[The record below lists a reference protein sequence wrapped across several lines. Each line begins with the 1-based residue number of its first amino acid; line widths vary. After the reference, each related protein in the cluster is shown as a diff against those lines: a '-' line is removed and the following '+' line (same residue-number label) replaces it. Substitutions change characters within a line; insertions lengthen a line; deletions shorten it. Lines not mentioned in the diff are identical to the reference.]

1 MAGRRPALGPTID
14 EERATTVEGVR
25 KRLAHRLP
33 WLGLGLIGAMASAWM
48 VGAAEEELSKTVAV
62 AFFLPAIVYM
72 ADAVGTQTE
81 VLAVRGLAV
90 GVSIREIVFKE
101 FLAGFLIGLCISA
114 AFFPF
119 CLLLYGDTSLAVAVS
134 VSLLVSATVASV
146 VALVLPWILSLMG
159 KDPAFGSGPISTV
172 IQDLLSIA
180 IYLALATMIV

>member
-1 MAGRRPALGPTID
+1 MAGRRPALGPTVD

-25 KRLAHRLP
+25 KRLIHRLP
-33 WLGLGLIGAMASAWM
+33 WLGIGLVGAMASAWM
-48 VGAAEEELSKTVAV
+48 VGAAEEELSRTVAV

-90 GVSIREIVFKE
+90 GVSIREIVVKE
-101 FLAGFLIGLCISA
+101 LLAGLLIGVCISA

-119 CLLLYGDTSLAVAVS
+119 CLLLYGKVTLAIAVS
-134 VSLLVSATVASV
+134 VALLVSSTVASV
-146 VALVLPWILSLMG
+146 VALVLPWVLTSMG

-180 IYLALATMIV
+180 IYLVLATLIV

>member
-1 MAGRRPALGPTID
+1 MMGRRPALGPTID

-25 KRLAHRLP
+25 KRLVHRLP
-33 WLGLGLIGAMASAWM
+33 WLGIGLLGAMASAWM
-48 VGAAEEELSKTVAV
+48 VGAAEEELAKTVAV

-90 GVSIREIVFKE
+90 GVSIREIVLKE
-101 FLAGFLIGLCISA
+101 LLAGFLIGVCISA
-114 AFFPF
+114 TFFPF
-119 CLLLYGDTSLAVAVS
+119 CLLMYGDASLSVAVS
-134 VSLLVSATVASV
+134 ISLLVSSTVASV
-146 VALVLPWILSLMG
+146 VALALPWILSSLG

-180 IYLALATMIV
+180 IYLVLATLIV

>member
-1 MAGRRPALGPTID
+1 
-14 EERATTVEGVR
+14 
-25 KRLAHRLP
+25 
-33 WLGLGLIGAMASAWM
+33 MASAWM
-48 VGAAEEELSKTVAV
+48 VGAAEEELSRTVAV

-90 GVSIREIVFKE
+90 GVSIREILLKE
-101 FLAGFLIGLCISA
+101 MLTGFFIGFCISV

-119 CLLLYGDTSLAVAVS
+119 CLLTYRDASLAVTVS
-134 VSLLVSATVASV
+134 VSLLVSSTLASV
-146 VALVLPWILSLMG
+146 VALVLPWILSAMG

>member
-1 MAGRRPALGPTID
+1 MQGRRPALGPTVD

-33 WLGLGLIGAMASAWM
+33 WLGVGLVGAMASAWM
-48 VGAAEEELSKTVAV
+48 VGAAEEELSRTVAV

-90 GVSIREIVFKE
+90 GVSIREIVVKE
-101 FLAGFLIGLCISA
+101 LLAGLLIGLCISV

-119 CLLLYGDTSLAVAVS
+119 CLLLYGRLELAIAVS
-134 VSLLVSATVASV
+134 VSLLVS
-146 VALVLPWILSLMG
+146 
-159 KDPAFGSGPISTV
+159 STV
-172 IQDLLSIA
+172 VQDLLSIA
-180 IYLALATMIV
+180 IYLLLATMIV

>member
-1 MAGRRPALGPTID
+1 MQGRRPALGPTVD

-33 WLGLGLIGAMASAWM
+33 WLGIGLVGAMASAWM
-48 VGAAEEELSKTVAV
+48 VGAAEEELSRTVAV

-90 GVSIREIVFKE
+90 GVSIREIVVKE
-101 FLAGFLIGLCISA
+101 LLAGLLIGLCISA

-119 CLLLYGDTSLAVAVS
+119 CLLLYGRLELAIAVS
-134 VSLLVSATVASV
+134 VSLLVS
-146 VALVLPWILSLMG
+146 
-159 KDPAFGSGPISTV
+159 STV
-172 IQDLLSIA
+172 VQDLLSIA
-180 IYLALATMIV
+180 IYLLLATMIV

>member
-1 MAGRRPALGPTID
+1 MRERRPALGPTVD

-33 WLGLGLIGAMASAWM
+33 WLGIGLIGAMASAWM
-48 VGAAEEELSKTVAV
+48 VGAAEEELSRTVTV

-90 GVSIREIVFKE
+90 GVEVRDIVVKE
-101 FLAGFLIGLCISA
+101 LVTGFLIGLCISS
-114 AFFPF
+114 AFLPF
-119 CLLLYGDTSLAVAVS
+119 VLVLYGDLSLAIAVS
-134 VSLLVSATVASV
+134 VALLVSSTVASV
-146 VALVLPWILSLMG
+146 VALVLPWILSAAG

-180 IYLALATMIV
+180 IYLVLATVIV

>member
-1 MAGRRPALGPTID
+1 MMGRRPALGPTID

-33 WLGLGLIGAMASAWM
+33 WLGIGLIGAMASAWM
-48 VGAAEEELSKTVAV
+48 VGAAEEELAKTVAV

-101 FLAGFLIGLCISA
+101 LIAGLLIGVCISA

-119 CLLLYGDTSLAVAVS
+119 CLLMYGDAALAVAVS
-134 VSLLVSATVASV
+134 ISLLVSSTVASI
-146 VALVLPWILSLMG
+146 VALVLPWILSSRG
-159 KDPAFGSGPISTV
+159 RDPAFGSGPISTV

-180 IYLALATMIV
+180 IYLALASLIV

>member
-1 MAGRRPALGPTID
+1 MTGRRPALGPTID

-33 WLGLGLIGAMASAWM
+33 WLAIGLVGAMASAWM
-48 VGAAEEELSKTVAV
+48 VSAAEDELSRTVAV

-90 GVSIREIVFKE
+90 GVPVRDIVVKE
-101 FLAGFLIGLCISA
+101 LFAGILIGLCISA
-114 AFFPF
+114 TFFPF
-119 CLLLYGDTSLAVAVS
+119 CLLLYGDVALAGAVS
-134 VSLLVSATVASV
+134 IALLVSSTVASV
-146 VALVLPWILSLMG
+146 VALVLPWILSSAG

-180 IYLALATMIV
+180 IYLALATLIV

>member
-1 MAGRRPALGPTID
+1 MMGRRPALGPTVD

-25 KRLAHRLP
+25 KRLRHRLP
-33 WLGLGLIGAMASAWM
+33 WLGIGLVGAMASAWM
-48 VGAAEEELSKTVAV
+48 VGAAEAELSRTVTV

-90 GVSIREIVFKE
+90 GVAVREIVVKE
-101 FLAGFLIGLCISA
+101 LLTGLLIGLCVSSA
-114 AFFPF
+114 FVPF
-119 CLLLYGDTSLAVAVS
+119 VLALYGDLSLAIAVA
-134 VSLLVSATVASV
+134 VSLLVSSTVASV
-146 VALVLPWILSLMG
+146 VALVLPWILSSAG

-180 IYLALATMIV
+180 IYLVLATVIV